1 MPRYC
6 AVKVCR
12 NRGGSASRRDNKRIS
27 FYPFPLQ
34 DKPRLQKW
42 VDNIGREDWTPSRHQ
57 YLCSEHFTTNCFDI
71 RWGIRYLKNTAIPT
85 IFPSEVNGSAKR
97 SSEAFDSDSTG
108 SDRKRP
114 LTLGRT
120 SGKAQS
126 GSANHTQKTELN
138 QERQL
143 TPDIHP
149 ATHELD
155 LDAKAAASRIWGEE
169 PLEEERVTI
178 YEHTYCRQDTARHR
192 LWSKILSL
200 RANILELDR
209 REKNTVVK
217 IQALEAEVAL
227 LKKMFSKR
235 RS

>member
-27 FYPFPLQ
+27 FYPFPLL
-34 DKPRLQKW
+34 DKPRLQIW
-42 VDNIGREDWTPSRHQ
+42 VDNIGREDWTPSPHQ

-85 IFPSEVNGSAKR
+85 VFPSEGNGIAKR

-114 LTLGRT
+114 LT
-120 SGKAQS
+120 QS

-143 TPDIHP
+143 IPDIHP

-155 LDAKAAASRIWGEE
+155 LDAKPAASRSWG
-169 PLEEERVTI
+169 EEERVTI
-178 YEHTYCRQDTARHR
+178 YEHTYCRQEDAARHQLR
-192 LWSKILSL
+192 SQILSL

-209 REKNTVVK
+209 REKNTVGK

-227 LKKMFSKR
+227 LKKMFPKR